1 MRGKSSSASLFAC
14 SASPATSGL
23 AATREQPRLVV
34 PLLPLTGGGRTAEGD
49 VRASAANSLQ
59 RLRFPVADACHAE
72 TQSSGILE

>member
-14 SASPATSGL
+14 SVSPATSGL

-49 VRASAANSLQ
+49 VRASAANS
-59 RLRFPVADACHAE
+59 
-72 TQSSGILE
+72 